1 MMQRRLSTIK
11 TSRTSTTI
19 TSLAM
24 EYLVT
29 RQDMT
34 IQLQKVRLLYNLIL
48 IMLKIM

>member
-11 TSRTSTTI
+11 ISRTSTTI

-29 RQDMT
+29 RQSNFDYAKSNVT
-34 IQLQKVRLLYNLIL
+34 DFASNV
-48 IMLKIM
+48 